1 MPKLLL
7 ASTNRGKLI
16 EIQALLSNPAIS
28 LLTPDALNLALD
40 VKEEGKTYAENAA
53 LKALAFAKTSG
64 LPALADDSGLEV
76 DVLNGAPGLHSARY
90 APGHAPSDAD
100 RRRFLLS
107 KLAGFPQPW
116 TARFVC
122 TVALAF
128 PDGTVQFAE
137 GRCEGII
144 IPDERGQSGFGYDP
158 IFLIPSLGRTMAEL
172 TLQEKN
178 SLSHRARAVLAAGPI
193 ILQGLGLS
201 RSDS

>member
-28 LLTPDALNLALD
+28 LLTPDELHLD
-40 VKEEGKTYAENAA
+40 LEVKEDGKTYAENAA
-53 LKALAFAKTSG
+53 LKALAFAKISG

-76 DVLNGAPGLHSARY
+76 DALHGAPGLYSARY
-90 APGHAPSDAD
+90 APGLAPSDAD

-107 KLAGFPQPW
+107 KLAELPQPW

-128 PDGTVQFAE
+128 PDGTVQFTQ
-137 GRCEGII
+137 GHCEGII
-144 IPDERGQSGFGYDP
+144 IPEERGQSGFGYDP
-158 IFLIPSLGRTMAEL
+158 IFFIPSLARTMAEL
-172 TLQEKN
+172 TMQEKN
-178 SLSHRARAVLAAGPI
+178 SLSHRARAVLAAVPI

-201 RSDS
+201 HSDS